1 MDAPNI
7 IIGKKSSTLW
17 ISEKFLLSVCKELTE
32 DYLRKRVRQM
42 YLDSVPIKQRDKPI
56 LPITGRSW
64 RFSKQNGTFYY
75 DYSFIPDKSP
85 QNYRSKLPQE
95 ADLRE
100 LRKNESIKAQVDTK
114 DLENVVETALKSDYI
129 AYMPLYSGLSKAKEL
144 AQAASIMQSC
154 LGYIEDSEI
163 DIKKNAFFI
172 LLAEI
177 LTQKDVKYLPQNHR
191 RLKQKFIELVG
202 GANNVTD
209 DSEAITDVTEIIKM
223 PRLGNSNAQKITDE
237 EIKAWAMILRAKPQN
252 YTNAHIIRQVQ
263 LMCQMHEKTT
273 PSESWFAK
281 LFASHE
287 TKSLTASG
295 RFGNSR
301 HGQRYR
307 AYNPIER
314 PLFAGDCWEMDGSRI
329 QLISWKEKDEST
341 GKFKEKFLYVVVVRD
356 VFSRAVLGYCFCL
369 NESAHV
375 YTMALKMAVQSTG
388 YLPYE
393 LVTDKFP
400 GHKTEEWK
408 TVVDRINK
416 LGTKVTVGYS
426 AEAKASTER
435 WFGTL
440 QTVFFQSSP
449 YYYGEGIKSSR
460 AFAHR
465 EADML
470 LKLKQTAHKEGWN
483 FDASVKDAE
492 DCFNAYNTTALSYY
506 SKKYAKIEQ
515 SPLELH
521 EKSEKSGTMISQ
533 WQTAYALMLQKKV
546 QVRNMMLKTQIE
558 GAEYMYDI
566 PPSVV
571 DKFESVLISYDLENL
586 DKVWLFCPQTEK
598 YLGEGTTK
606 ALVKRYGKDANY
618 SGLQEGKARAK
629 QIAETRKDKLKEFS
643 EKVDINEVNLLLAG
657 KLPKAEVEA
666 EETKLL
672 LKDIGS
678 TGNDT
683 QIDDDDDTEF
693 DANAFRRGAY

>member
-95 ADLRE
+95 ADLRA
-100 LRKNESIKAQVDTK
+100 LRKEESIKSQVDTK

-163 DIKKNAFFI
+163 DMKKNAFFI

-202 GANNVTD
+202 GNQVTD

-263 LMCQMHEKTT
+263 LMCQLHEKTT

-329 QLISWKEKDEST
+329 QFISWKEKDEKT
-341 GKFKEKFLYVVVVRD
+341 GKTKEKFLYVVVVRD
-356 VFSRAVLGYCFCL
+356 VYSGAILGCCFCI
-369 NESAHV
+369 NESRYA
-375 YTMALKMAVQSTG
+375 YAMALKMAVENAG

-400 GHKTEEWK
+400 GHNTEEWQLTQK
-408 TVVDRINK
+408 RIEK
-416 LGTKVTVGYS
+416 LGTKVTVT
-426 AEAKASTER
+426 AKAEGKATTER

-440 QTVFFQSSP
+440 QTVFFQQSQ
-449 YYYGEGIKSSR
+449 YFYGEGIKSSR

-470 LKLKQTAHKEGWN
+470 VKLRQVAHKEGWN
-483 FDASVKDAE
+483 FDNAIKEAE
-492 DCFNAYNTTALSYY
+492 SCLKAYNTTALSYY
-506 SKKYAKIEQ
+506 SRKYAKIEQ

-546 QVRNMMLKTQIE
+546 QVRNQMLKTQIE
-558 GAEYMYDI
+558 GTEYMYDI

-586 DKVWLFCPQTEK
+586 DKVWLFCPETEK
-598 YLGEGTTK
+598 YLGEANTK
-606 ALVKRYGKDANY
+606 ALVKRYGKDANF
-618 SGLQEGKARAK
+618 SGLQEGKKRAK
-629 QIAETRKDKLKEFS
+629 DIAETRKEALKEYS
-643 EKVDINEVNLLLAG
+643 EKIDINEVNLLLAG

-672 LKDIGS
+672 LKDIG
-678 TGNDT
+678 NDT